1 MSVWQEK
8 AKKYGW
14 PTPGSEASTNAAST
28 NAASNIALVS
38 RVCEDLNLTKF
49 HELLAKFIVMDD
61 QVSLFRTPDVTFL
74 TALLPSP

>member
-1 MSVWQEK
+1 MGGQPRVRK
-8 AKKYGW
+8 L
-14 PTPGSEASTNAAST
+14 ST

-49 HELLAKFIVMDD
+49 HELLAKFIVVDD

>member
-14 PTPGSEASTNAAST
+14 PTPGSEAST

-49 HELLAKFIVMDD
+49 HELLAKFIVVDD

>member
-14 PTPGSEASTNAAST
+14 PTPGLEAST

-38 RVCEDLNLTKF
+38 RVYEDLNLTKF
-49 HELLAKFIVMDD
+49 HELLAKFIVVDD
-61 QVSLFRTPDVTFL
+61 QVSLFRNPDVTFL